1 MTPANPPVA
10 ELADRPEDGAWARA
24 TAAWLR
30 EAAAAL
36 GLPHLAF
43 TPATE
48 IDQYER
54 YTTWL
59 AADYAGELVYLV
71 REEQQAARR
80 DPRQLLE
87 SARCVCTVAVS
98 YLHPAPDPVVDADRS
113 APDALRGQIARY
125 ARATDYHIVLK
136 QRLGRLAEQ
145 LRQHLGV
152 EVAYRVCVDT
162 APLLERALAAR
173 AGLGFQGKNTLLI
186 TPGVG
191 SYTVLG
197 ELLLPFELP
206 SGQPA
211 TPHCGHCRACL
222 DVCPTGALVGD
233 YLLDARRCISYLTI
247 ENSAAIPRALRSQV
261 GTWIFGCD
269 LCQEVCPW
277 NAAERPGDP
286 EFRPRRDLAQPELVR
301 ILQLGAAQFRRYVQR
316 TALRRVGR
324 AQLLRNVAVAL
335 GNVGTAAELPAL
347 TTALGRES
355 ALVREHLYWAL
366 GQIARRVPEVRPT
379 VTAQLQAAQATETE
393 PAVCAELAATLRE
406 LLDDAPA
413 AGCRR

>member
-1 MTPANPPVA
+1 MTRSDSPVA
-10 ELADRPEDGAWARA
+10 EIQDCSADGPWARE

-30 EAAAAL
+30 GAAAAL

-48 IDQYER
+48 LDQYER
-54 YTTWL
+54 YNTWL

-71 REEQQAARR
+71 REESQKARR
-80 DPRQLLE
+80 DPRHLLE

-98 YLHPAPDPVVDADRS
+98 YLHPADAAADTDRS
-113 APDALRGQIARY
+113 AADALRGQIARY

-145 LRQHLGV
+145 LRQRLGT

-162 APLLERALAAR
+162 APVLERALAAR

-197 ELLLPFELP
+197 ELLLPFALP
-206 SGQPA
+206 SGTAA

-247 ENSAAIPRALRSQV
+247 ENPAAIPRALRPQV

-286 EFRPRRDLAQPELVR
+286 EFKPRRDLAQPELVR
-301 ILQLGAAQFRRYVQR
+301 LLQLGAAQFRRYVQR

-335 GNVGTAAELPAL
+335 GNIGTAAELPAI
-347 TTALGRES
+347 TAALGRET

-366 GQIARRVPEVRPT
+366 GQIARRSPAVRPQ
-379 VTAQLQAAQATETE
+379 VTAQLQAAQAAETE
-393 PAVCAELAATLRE
+393 PALRAELATTLGE
-406 LLDDAPA
+406 LGDS
-413 AGCRR
+413 

>member
-1 MTPANPPVA
+1 MTPPTPPVA
-10 ELADRPEDGAWARA
+10 EIASSAADSQWAQA
-24 TAAWLR
+24 TAAWLSG
-30 EAAAAL
+30 AAAAL
-36 GLPHLAF
+36 GLPHISF

-54 YTTWL
+54 YEAWL
-59 AADYAGELVYLV
+59 AADYAGELVYLLH
-71 REEQQAARR
+71 EEHRLARR
-80 DPRQLLE
+80 DPRHLLAA
-87 SARCVCTVAVS
+87 ARCVCTVAVS
-98 YLHPAPDPVVDADRS
+98 YLHPPPEAAAEASGS
-113 APDALRGQIARY
+113 APAGLRGQIARY

-145 LRQHLGV
+145 LRQHLGI

-162 APLLERALAAR
+162 APLLERAVAAQ

-197 ELLLPFELP
+197 ELLLPFALP
-206 SGQPA
+206 SG
-211 TPHCGHCRACL
+211 TPSAPRCGQCRACL
-222 DVCPTGALVGD
+222 DICPTGALVGD
-233 YLLDARRCISYLTI
+233 QLLDARRCISYLTI
-247 ENSAAIPRALRSQV
+247 ENVAAIPRALRAPV

-286 EFRPRRDLAQPELVR
+286 EFRPRRDLAEPELVWL
-301 ILQLGAAQFRRYVQR
+301 LQLGAAQFRRYVRR

-335 GNVGTAAELPAL
+335 GNVGTAAELPAIF
-347 TTALGRES
+347 TALGRES

-366 GQIARRVPEVRPT
+366 GQIARRVPAVRPQ
-379 VTAQLQAAQATETE
+379 VAAHLQAAQAAETE
-393 PAVCAELAATLRE
+393 PGVQAELTATLSE
-406 LLDDAPA
+406 LSAS
-413 AGCRR
+413 

>member
-1 MTPANPPVA
+1 MAMTPANSPVA
-10 ELADRPEDGAWARA
+10 ETLDGPADSQWARA

-30 EAAAAL
+30 GAAAAL

-48 IDQYER
+48 LDQHQR
-54 YTTWL
+54 YNTWL

-71 REEQQAARR
+71 REEQRLARR
-80 DPRQLLE
+80 DPRHLLE

-98 YLHPAPDPVVDADRS
+98 YLHPTPDQAADDRS
-113 APDALRGQIARY
+113 APAALRGQIARY

-206 SGQPA
+206 SGQEA

-247 ENSAAIPRALRSQV
+247 ENTGAIPRALRPQV

-301 ILQLGAAQFRRYVQR
+301 LLQLGAAQFRRYVQR

-335 GNVGTAAELPAL
+335 GNVGTAAELPAI
-347 TTALGRES
+347 TAALGRES

-366 GQIARRVPEVRPT
+366 GQIARRVSAVRLQ
-379 VTAQLQAAQATETE
+379 VTAQLQAAQVAETE
-393 PAVCAELAATLRE
+393 PAVLAELAATLGE
-406 LLDDAPA
+406 LRDPY
-413 AGCRR
+413 